1 MTILLRIIL
10 NTMLISSMLAFV
22 GLSILA
28 ALNDKN
34 PVERLIRFGMLF
46 SGALVVLGAEAGGV
60 NFSQFISDSLSS
72 TGAFPA
78 VTGVIIPGVAG
89 VALGLFLLLSAY
101 NGNIYT
107 IRIIIFVGML
117 AAAQFA
123 EIYAHALNAQG
134 LSLGR
139 TVAPNISF
147 VVGVLLCLALTFDP
161 KNPKKGLQRLRRMQA
176 GQPSD
181 SVPDAAE
188 PDARPQPGSWA
199 DEYPNWEPGR

>member
-34 PVERLIRFGMLF
+34 LVERLIRFGMLF

>member
-10 NTMLISSMLAFV
+10 NTMLIGSMLAFV
-22 GLSILA
+22 SLSILA

-161 KNPKKGLQRLRRMQA
+161 KNPKMGLQRLRRMQA
-176 GQPSD
+176 AQPSD
-181 SVPDAAE
+181 SLPDVGE
-188 PDARPQPGSWA
+188 PDAQQQPDSWA

>member
-10 NTMLISSMLAFV
+10 NTMLIGSMLAFV
-22 GLSILA
+22 GFSIMA
-28 ALNDKN
+28 ALADSNF
-34 PVERLIRFGMLF
+34 VERLLRFGMLF

-60 NFSQFISDSLSS
+60 NFSQFIANSLSS
-72 TGAFPA
+72 NGAFPA
-78 VTGVIIPGVAG
+78 VTGVIVPGVAG
-89 VALGLFLLLSAY
+89 VGVGLFLLLAAY
-101 NGNIYT
+101 NGNIYV
-107 IRIIIFVGML
+107 IRIMIFVGML

-123 EIYAHALNAQG
+123 EIYAQALNAQG

-161 KNPKKGLQRLRRMQA
+161 RNPKKALRTLRRMQS
-176 GQPSD
+176 GHPGVST
-181 SVPDAAE
+181 PDAE
-188 PDARPQPGSWA
+188 RPDLPSQPDRWA

>member
-1 MTILLRIIL
+1 M
-10 NTMLISSMLAFV
+10 
-22 GLSILA
+22 
-28 ALNDKN
+28 
-34 PVERLIRFGMLF
+34 
-46 SGALVVLGAEAGGV
+46 
-60 NFSQFISDSLSS
+60 
-72 TGAFPA
+72 
-78 VTGVIIPGVAG
+78 AG

-161 KNPKKGLQRLRRMQA
+161 KNPKKGLQRLRSMQA
-176 GQPSD
+176 GQPGD
-181 SVPDAAE
+181 SMPDDGSLPRARQ
-188 PDARPQPGSWA
+188 PDSWA
-199 DEYPNWEPGR
+199 DEYPSWEPGR

>member
-22 GLSILA
+22 GFSILA

-60 NFSQFISDSLSS
+60 SFSQFISDSLSS

-147 VVGVLLCLALTFDP
+147 AVGVLLCLALTFDP

-188 PDARPQPGSWA
+188 PDAPPQPGSWA